1 MLIRTNE
8 MYTRIMTAEKFCV
21 SFIPLKLK
29 LVKMIVQNKFKE
41 IFDGIGSVPV
51 TESQWDIFTSL
62 IWI

>member
-1 MLIRTNE
+1 MLIKINE
-8 MYTRIMTAEKFCV
+8 TRIMTAEKFCV
-21 SFIPLKLK
+21 SFISLKLK

-51 TESQWDIFTSL
+51 PESQWDIFTSL

>member
-1 MLIRTNE
+1 
-8 MYTRIMTAEKFCV
+8 MTAEKFCV

>member
-1 MLIRTNE
+1 MLIKINE
-8 MYTRIMTAEKFCV
+8 TRIMTAEKFCV
-21 SFIPLKLK
+21 SFISLKLK
-29 LVKMIVQNKFKE
+29 LMKMIVQNKFKE

>member
-29 LVKMIVQNKFKE
+29 LVKMIVQNKIKE

>member
-1 MLIRTNE
+1 MLIKTNE

-51 TESQWDIFTSL
+51 TESQ
-62 IWI
+62 

>member
-1 MLIRTNE
+1 MLIKMDE
-8 MYTRIMTAEKFCV
+8 TRITTAEKFCV
-21 SFIPLKLK
+21 SFISLKLK

>member
-1 MLIRTNE
+1 MLIKTNE

-51 TESQWDIFTSL
+51 TESQWDISQA
-62 IWI
+62 